1 MMHKKWEEHSA
12 NNDEVFIIR
21 KLEKC
26 QSEEN
31 KRMVTSKFLIP
42 KLDLKTSLSISPLP
56 LQRQRAILSLPSSRQ
71 HSLSS
76 PFSTSSC
83 SLSSPQLE
91 KTKERRHSLL
101 RSLETVFGLGQTAQ
115 STSSSRSVSSPQFKF
130 LGQIYRQSIE
140 QREANEKQKSSGFE
154 S

>member
-1 MMHKKWEEHSA
+1 VHKKGKEHSA
-12 NNDEVFIIR
+12 TNDEVFLIR

-31 KRMVTSKFLIP
+31 KRMVTRRFLIP
-42 KLDLKTSLSISPLP
+42 KSVLKTSLSLSPLP

-76 PFSTSSC
+76 PFSTSSS
-83 SLSSPQLE
+83 SLSSPQAE
-91 KTKERRHSLL
+91 KRKERRHSLL
-101 RSLETVFGLGQTAQ
+101 RSLDTVFGFGQAVQ
-115 STSSSRSVSSPQFKF
+115 STSSSRPVSPLQFKF
-130 LGQIYRQSIE
+130 LGQIYRHSLE
-140 QREANEKQKSSGFE
+140 QRETNERQKSSGFE